1 VLAGL
6 LVVAVIV
13 IAVLAYDRQA
23 NDARAAEATPAAFR
37 VFWQK
42 FTTGP
47 DQPWVIFSNGAFVGR
62 PETGLRFYNPA
73 KDSSEAILDHYT
85 GVGEVLAVHDLDGVF
100 ELLHKQVRVK
110 RGRLFSLDD
119 VQNNDLIFV
128 GSPAEN
134 LTLRDIPSTK
144 EFVFQRVT
152 SGPRK
157 NDLAV
162 FNLHPQ
168 PDEPKMFLASPSGS
182 QLTEDYAIIGLVH
195 GLNPARSVVI
205 LAGITTI
212 GTQAAAEY
220 VCRQDSLE
228 QLLRRLNIFDNGDM
242 KPFEAVLR
250 VKVARGV
257 PVGTELVALRKAAQ

>member
-1 VLAGL
+1 
-6 LVVAVIV
+6 
-13 IAVLAYDRQA
+13 
-23 NDARAAEATPAAFR
+23 
-37 VFWQK
+37 
-42 FTTGP
+42 
-47 DQPWVIFSNGAFVGR
+47 
-62 PETGLRFYNPA
+62 
-73 KDSSEAILDHYT
+73 
-85 GVGEVLAVHDLDGVF
+85 VLAVHDLDHVF
-100 ELLHKQVRVK
+100 DLLHKQVRVK

-144 EFVFQRVT
+144 QFVFQRVP

-162 FNLHPQ
+162 VNLHPQ
-168 PDEPKMFLASPSGS
+168 PDEAKIFLASPSGS
-182 QLTEDYAIIGLVH
+182 PLTEDYAIIGLVH

-228 QLLRRLNIFDNGDM
+228 QLLRRLNISDNGEM
-242 KPFEAVLR
+242 TPFEAVLR

-257 PVGTELVALRKAAQ
+257 PVGTELVALRKATQ